1 MLFTAPC
8 ISSFLLLDIVCL
20 NDLRCLKFGETVFYD
35 VIIELDAIALLTL
48 LALEVSLPPN
58 DF

>member
-1 MLFTAPC
+1 MLFTAC
-8 ISSFLLLDIVCL
+8 ISSLLFVVMVCL
-20 NDLRCLKFGETVFYD
+20 NDLRCLKLGETVFYD

-48 LALEVSLPPN
+48 LALGVSLN

>member
-1 MLFTAPC
+1 MLFITAC
-8 ISSFLLLDIVCL
+8 ISSFLFVVVVCL
-20 NDLRCLKFGETVFYD
+20 NDLRCLKLGETVFYD

-48 LALEVSLPPN
+48 LALEVSLN